1 MKSWWTR
8 ITLALT
14 ALAVIILFGGVVAGF
29 FKHKT
34 KTETALAHSLTEDI
48 TFNGVYLR
56 DETVIYSA
64 GNGVIS
70 YEHEDGSRVGKSSVI
85 ARRFKSESDIRYRR
99 EIEQLE
105 EQIAVLREAEKLIGT
120 DTAQLETVTNE
131 INEAHFAVASAAAA
145 GDYSGVQDK
154 KNALLKALCKREI
167 AKGESSGYDERIRVL
182 ENRISELEAL
192 ANDETQIIYADG
204 SGYFVSGVDGYE
216 GSFGYSDI
224 EGLTAEKIK
233 KAIAEPDI
241 SNSGSEIGKL
251 VADFHWRM
259 AAVLD
264 ESRMR
269 GYYEGSTV
277 KLITGSGN
285 DMLQAE
291 IISIASNGDG
301 TGIYV
306 FQCDTMNA
314 SVAGSRVGQFK
325 LLFDSYGGLRV
336 PKSAIRED
344 ENQQRGVYV
353 AVGGTMHFRKI
364 DVTYWGEDYVICAQ
378 KPADE
383 EGWLRLYDRVIV
395 EGKELYDGKVVE

>member
-14 ALAVIILFGGVVAGF
+14 ALAVIILFGGVVAGR

-34 KTETALAHSLTEDI
+34 KTETVLSHSFTEDI

-56 DETVIYSA
+56 DETVIYST

-145 GDYSGVQDK
+145 GDYSQVQDK
-154 KNALLKALCKREI
+154 KSALLKALCKREI
-167 AKGESSGYDERIRVL
+167 AKGESSGYDERIRRL

-192 ANDETQIIYADG
+192 AKEETQIIYADG
-204 SGYFVSGVDGYE
+204 AGYFVSGVDGYE
-216 GSFGYSDI
+216 GDFGYSDL

-233 KAIAEPDI
+233 KAIAEPDKA
-241 SNSGSEIGKL
+241 SGGSAIGKL

-259 AAVLD
+259 AAVLE
-264 ESRMR
+264 ESKMR

-277 KLITGSGN
+277 KLITGASSEVLKA
-285 DMLQAE
+285 D
-291 IISIASNGDG
+291 IISISSNGDG
-301 TGIYV
+301 TAIFV

-314 SVAGSRVGQFK
+314 AVAGSRVGQFK
-325 LLFDSYGGLRV
+325 MLFDSYGGLRV
-336 PKSAIRED
+336 PKDAIYED

-353 AVGGTMHFRKI
+353 AVGGTMYFRKI
-364 DVTYWGEDYVICAQ
+364 DVIYWGEEYVICAQ
-378 KPADE
+378 KPTND
-383 EGWLRLYDRVIV
+383 EGWLRLYDQIVV
-395 EGKELYDGKVVE
+395 EGMNLYDGKGVE